1 MEHQFRDSQKDSRT
15 ARYVWTALAGE
26 AWKPSAV
33 TTRDRARRTAWVS
46 EARWGLGWQ
55 DHSWLH
61 KAPGSCHQGTLEVQ
75 NVVGNLLVFFFFSLP
90 PPLLWDQTKQAHQ
103 SDTACALHCQSA
115 VCVWGQ
121 DHKTPLCAM
130 ASILVSS
137 WLAGLQQQTDGPRQ
151 GFSSEELTRA
161 DCLFSD
167 NLKQKE
173 KNVSSESSFWRRR
186 RQMSSYAAW
195 EVGKNSRKRRDRSQR
210 EKLRGRRWV
219 AAGQAS
225 QRGLKK
231 QTQTQGR
238 WVKVILNPPNRGA
251 SGSMPIIEEATWWYC
266 QQSGQTKG
274 RETGL

>member
-1 MEHQFRDSQKDSRT
+1 MGSNQT
-15 ARYVWTALAGE
+15 GPPVRYSMCTALPVCCLRLG
-26 AWKPSAV
+26 
-33 TTRDRARRTAWVS
+33 TRS
-46 EARWGLGWQ
+46 Q
-55 DHSWLH
+55 DTPVCHGQHS
-61 KAPGSCHQGTLEVQ
+61 GI
-75 NVVGNLLVFFFFSLP
+75 F
-90 PPLLWDQTKQAHQ
+90 
-103 SDTACALHCQSA
+103 
-115 VCVWGQ
+115 
-121 DHKTPLCAM
+121 
-130 ASILVSS
+130 
-137 WLAGLQQQTDGPRQ
+137 LAGWTPAANWWTQT

-210 EKLRGRRWV
+210 EKLRGRRWM

-251 SGSMPIIEEATWWYC
+251 SESTPIIEEATWWYC
-266 QQSGQTKG
+266 QQSGQAKG

>member
-61 KAPGSCHQGTLEVQ
+61 KAPGSCHQGMLEVQ

-151 GFSSEELTRA
+151 GSVLRSSLGQTACSVTIWSKRKKMSVQNQAFEGGGDKCQAMQPERWVRTPGRGGTGA
-161 DCLFSD
+161 
-167 NLKQKE
+167 
-173 KNVSSESSFWRRR
+173 SERSWEDGGGWLLGRPLSVAWRSRRR
-186 RQMSSYAAW
+186 HR
-195 EVGKNSRKRRDRSQR
+195 
-210 EKLRGRRWV
+210 
-219 AAGQAS
+219 AG
-225 QRGLKK
+225 
-231 QTQTQGR
+231 
-238 WVKVILNPPNRGA
+238 
-251 SGSMPIIEEATWWYC
+251 GS
-266 QQSGQTKG
+266 K
-274 RETGL
+274 